1 MSSPPPGGPAEV
13 FVFAYLLERAHW
25 LIIFALLGI
34 ASLLLGRRDS
44 NLAWALDF
52 GNWTNEGRWE
62 GPSEGKW
69 NKPRRYR
76 KRKSMSIVVSASMRR
91 LRSLTVVCCLS
102 ADATGWSLL
111 SSRIFIGRNAVHAAQ
126 WVCDWSFSLSLSALL
141 NLLFPFSTN
150 KRDVGAARSRRRR
163 GGICLAFRCVN
174 TRASCSLVSARAKQ
188 RKYGRR
194 QEQPREIYVEPEQI
208 SSLY

>member
-1 MSSPPPGGPAEV
+1 MKEDGNGPVKGNGINRGDIEKENQCRLLFLLRCAVYGPLPSSVVSRLMRLVDLYFLQE
-13 FVFAYLLERAHW
+13 YLL
-25 LIIFALLGI
+25 G
-34 ASLLLGRRDS
+34 G
-44 NLAWALDF
+44 
-52 GNWTNEGRWE
+52 TQCT
-62 GPSEGKW
+62 
-69 NKPRRYR
+69 
-76 KRKSMSIVVSASMRR
+76 R
-91 LRSLTVVCCLS
+91 LSGC
-102 ADATGWSLL
+102 AT
-111 SSRIFIGRNAVHAAQ
+111 
-126 WVCDWSFSLSLSALL
+126 DPSLSLSALL

-163 GGICLAFRCVN
+163 EGICLAFRCVN